1 MKKILDYFITG
12 ISAAIMLFFAIP
24 KLLGKEQSRA
34 GFKEFGAALSIDA
47 DLFRIFTGIAESGI
61 AVLLILFII
70 TKKNLHGRLA
80 FGFLL
85 VTMISAIGLE
95 FYARAEVKPVLVV
108 IAVVL
113 SIFSIYRLKTI

>member
-1 MKKILDYFITG
+1 MKKILDYFIAG
-12 ISAAIMLFFAIP
+12 AAAAIMLFFAIP

-34 GFKEFGAALSIDA
+34 GFAEFGAVLSVDA
-47 DLFRIFTGIAESGI
+47 DAFRIFTGIAELGI
-61 AVLLILFII
+61 VALLILFMF
-70 TKKNLHGRLA
+70 TKNSLHGRLA

-113 SIFSIYRLKTI
+113 SIFSVYRFKTI